1 MSGEWELLAVVLLA
15 AAIAAAAMGVGRH
28 SLRGRFRVLIG
39 LHAMVREPEAD
50 VAPGTAAAGARARGA
65 SPGVRRLLRR
75 TGRQLLH
82 GGLQR
87 WAEACLRGTGLPLR
101 PEEFV
106 AVQVG
111 ALALGVFL
119 VVVLPVAVFPR
130 LCVVMLLTVGV
141 PLFARRARSQRS
153 QRVSTQLGD
162 VLMTL
167 GNGLRAGHS
176 LMQALDNAATQ
187 SAEPLGPEIA
197 RLLREVA
204 GGIPME
210 EALQRLLARTAN
222 PDLELLV
229 TAVLVQREVGGN
241 LAEIL
246 DKIASTIRSR
256 VAVQNHLRVI
266 TAQSRL
272 SGWVVGMLPVAV
284 FGVTTLLAPQIE
296 HTLTHDPIGRVV
308 AIGAI
313 LLEGMGLLA
322 IRQIVSVKY

>member
-1 MSGEWELLAVVLLA
+1 MVGGWEWVTLVLLA
-15 AAIAAAAMGVGRH
+15 AAVAAAGMAMGRYG
-28 SLRGRFRVLIG
+28 LRGRYRVLVG
-39 LHAMVREPEAD
+39 LHSLVRDPEAEPEQE
-50 VAPGTAAAGARARGA
+50 APSGRGRSG
-65 SPGVRRLLRR
+65 SPGMRRLLRR

-82 GGLQR
+82 GGVQR

-106 AVQVG
+106 VVEVG
-111 ALALGVFL
+111 MLALGAL
-119 VVVLPVAVFPR
+119 LAATLPIALFPR
-130 LCVVMLLTVGV
+130 LCILATAAFGP
-141 PLFARRARSQRS
+141 PLFAGRARSRRS

-176 LMQALDNAATQ
+176 LMQALDNAAAQ
-187 SAEPLGPEIA
+187 SADPLGPEIS
-197 RLLREVA
+197 RLLREVG

-272 SGWVVGMLPVAV
+272 SGWVVGLLPVAV
-284 FGVTTLLAPQIE
+284 FGITTLIAPQVE
-296 HTLTHDPIGRVV
+296 KTLTHDPIGRIV
-308 AIGAI
+308 AIAAI
-313 LLEGMGLLA
+313 LLEVMGLLA
-322 IRQIVSVKY
+322 IRQIVAVKY